1 MSLENIQMR
10 TGTSILG
17 AMQTATTNGKTGG
30 GKTFDWTAKHYAKAA
45 KRSSKEMK
53 K

>member
-1 MSLENIQMR
+1 MNLE
-10 TGTSILG
+10 G
-17 AMQTATTNGKTGG
+17 AKGSFNQTTTNGKTGG

-45 KRSSKEMK
+45 KRVNKEMK

>member
-1 MSLENIQMR
+1 MNLDQ
-10 TGTSILG
+10 
-17 AMQTATTNGKTGG
+17 AMGGIKAVTTNGKTGG

-45 KRSSKEMK
+45 KRVAKEMK

>member
-1 MSLENIQMR
+1 MNLDK
-10 TGTSILG
+10 
-17 AMQTATTNGKTGG
+17 AMGGIKTVTTNGKTGG

-45 KRSSKEMK
+45 KRVSKEMK